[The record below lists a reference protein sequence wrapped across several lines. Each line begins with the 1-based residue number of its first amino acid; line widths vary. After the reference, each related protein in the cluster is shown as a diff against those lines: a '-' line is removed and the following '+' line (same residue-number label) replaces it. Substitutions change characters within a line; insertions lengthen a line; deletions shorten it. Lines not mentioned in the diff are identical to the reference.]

1 MKIIILIFTLALLN
15 SCASS
20 KPSGVVQV
28 TTDMDTT
35 IHDYPDQ
42 QALFPGGVDEFLKY
56 IKLNVSQS
64 KVFQNATESSRFIA
78 TFIVEID
85 GSISNIS
92 FMKTNGNK
100 TEEQEV
106 IKILQRM
113 PKWTPAYHRGKIVRS
128 NNAVPVNNLPKG

>member
-1 MKIIILIFTLALLN
+1 
-15 SCASS
+15 
-20 KPSGVVQV
+20 
-28 TTDMDTT
+28 MDTT

-42 QALFPGGVDEFLKY
+42 QALFPGGVDELIKY
-56 IKLNVSQS
+56 IKRNVSQS

-100 TEEQEV
+100 AEEQEV
-106 IKILQRM
+106 IKMLQRM
-113 PKWTPAYHRGKIVRS
+113 PKWTPAYHRGEKVRS
-128 NNAVPVNNLPKG
+128 NNLVPVSSNK